1 MLQKSYWFPVT
12 ATSGTIYDYDDVID
26 NHPDYFDYD
35 DPCDYEEWG
44 AWDDSGGK
52 WNMW

>member
-1 MLQKSYWFPVT
+1 M
-12 ATSGTIYDYDDVID
+12 ID

-44 AWDDSGGK
+44 VWDDSREIELMVIPANRMLSMTGLSFPGGG
-52 WNMW
+52 